1 MLTPRRPRGFTLVEA
16 LVALT
21 LMLAGLAGA
30 GIVLGRSIQY
40 ERESGTRR
48 TAIRLA
54 GSLAEELR
62 ALDRELAQSIPADT
76 PALRAWTASAIASL
90 PAGSIA
96 RVELAPGVPAQYR
109 ITIEWQVAGIGVQRV
124 VLPVT
129 T

>member
-1 MLTPRRPRGFTLVEA
+1 MIEV
-16 LVALT
+16 LVALA

-30 GIVLGRSIQY
+30 GIVLGQSIQY

-48 TAIRLA
+48 AAIRLA

-62 ALDRELAQSIPADT
+62 ALDRDASASIAVDAPAI
-76 PALRAWTASAIASL
+76 RAWRTAALAAL
-90 PAGSIA
+90 PTGSIA
-96 RVELAPGVPAQYR
+96 QVEIEIALPARYR
-109 ITIEWQVAGIGVQRV
+109 ITLEWPVSGLGMQRL

>member
-1 MLTPRRPRGFTLVEA
+1 VLTRLPSRGFTLVEA
-16 LVALT
+16 LVALV
-21 LMLAGLAGA
+21 LMLVGLAGA

-48 TAIRLA
+48 MAIRLA

-62 ALDRELAQSIPADT
+62 ALDREPAGSIPADA
-76 PALRAWTASAIASL
+76 PALRAWAESAIASL
-90 PAGSIA
+90 PAGSVA
-96 RVELAPGVPAQYR
+96 RVDLGAGIPAQYR
-109 ITIEWQVAGIGVQRV
+109 ITIEWPVAGIGVQRI

>member
-96 RVELAPGVPAQYR
+96 RVELAPGVPARYR

>member
-1 MLTPRRPRGFTLVEA
+1 MLNGNASRGFTLVEA
-16 LVALT
+16 LVALA
-21 LMLAGLAGA
+21 LMLVGLAGA

-48 TAIRLA
+48 MAIRLA

-62 ALDRELAQSIPADT
+62 ALDREPAESIPADA
-76 PALRAWTASAIASL
+76 PALRAWTESAVASL
-90 PAGSIA
+90 PAGSAA
-96 RVELAPGVPAQYR
+96 RVELAPGMPAQYR
-109 ITIEWQVAGIGVQRV
+109 ITIEWPVAGIGMQRV

>member
-1 MLTPRRPRGFTLVEA
+1 MLIVPRSRGFTLLEA

-21 LMLAGLAGA
+21 IMLAGLASA

-48 TAIRLA
+48 MAIRLA
-54 GSLAEELR
+54 GSMAEELR
-62 ALDRELAQSIPADT
+62 ALDREPAGSLPADA
-76 PALRAWTASAIASL
+76 PELAAWSEAAVASL
-90 PAGSIA
+90 PTGSTA
-96 RVELAPGVPAQYR
+96 RVELAPGMPAEYR
-109 ITIEWQVAGIGVQRV
+109 ITIEWPVAGLGLQRI